1 MDWATAFGGGL
12 FSCSVWRKL
21 IKVFTCMWALG
32 LRMQRDS
39 GCKKNNHGIIIM
51 TTIWVEIAQG
61 PISNWVVLRSFFFF
75 YNRLCDS
82 NLMHFWSCTIRSY
95 FRDAFVDHT
104 VIVCQIRAYER
115 VHLMERPR
123 KGDLPNQAAIANL
136 RVHLMKRP
144 RKGDDLQ
151 FRFVSGQVVHNAQ
164 QVARENG
171 LPIIFKAFLVLQNC
185 QRHSQTSSGACL
197 H

>member
-39 GCKKNNHGIIIM
+39 GCKKSNHGIIIM

-75 YNRLCDS
+75 YNRL
-82 NLMHFWSCTIRSY
+82 LMHFWSCTIRSY

-123 KGDLPNQAAIANL
+123 KGN
-136 RVHLMKRP
+136 
-144 RKGDDLQ
+144 DLQ

-171 LPIIFKAFLVLQNC
+171 LPIIFKAFLVLHC
-185 QRHSQTSSGACL
+185 QTHSQTSSGACL

>member
-1 MDWATAFGGGL
+1 MSWRRRL
-12 FSCSVWRKL
+12 FSRLVWRKFN
-21 IKVFTCMWALG
+21 KMFTCMWALG
-32 LRMQRDS
+32 LRMQKDS
-39 GCKKNNHGIIIM
+39 GCKKSNHRIIM
-51 TTIWVEIAQG
+51 TTRCLEILQDL
-61 PISNWVVLRSFFFF
+61 ISNWVVLRSFFFF
-75 YNRLCDS
+75 YNRL
-82 NLMHFWSCTIRSY
+82 LMHFWSCTIRSY

-104 VIVCQIRAYER
+104 VIVCQIWAYER

-123 KGDLPNQAAIANL
+123 KGNN
-136 RVHLMKRP
+136 
-144 RKGDDLQ
+144 LQ

>member
-1 MDWATAFGGGL
+1 MELANVWGDCL
-12 FSCSVWRKL
+12 VCLVWRKFN
-21 IKVFTCMWALG
+21 KMFTCMWALG
-32 LRMQRDS
+32 LRMQKDS
-39 GCKKNNHGIIIM
+39 GCKKSNHRIIM
-51 TTIWVEIAQG
+51 TTRCLEILQDL
-61 PISNWVVLRSFFFF
+61 ISNWVVLRSFFFF
-75 YNRLCDS
+75 YNRL
-82 NLMHFWSCTIRSY
+82 LMHFWSCTIRSY

-104 VIVCQIRAYER
+104 VIVSQIRAYER

-123 KGDLPNQAAIANL
+123 KGN
-136 RVHLMKRP
+136 
-144 RKGDDLQ
+144 DLQ

-185 QRHSQTSSGACL
+185 QRHSQKSSGACL